1 MNQPANYQE
10 RKVNI
15 TWKNLAVAVLALLVS
30 IIGYLYVD
38 LRRTSDIQYTAISTE
53 VKVLRDNKLD
63 KSWLTEVYYR
73 DISEIKSSQE
83 TMLQMHLQQGYRM
96 PPKVREK

>member
-1 MNQPANYQE
+1 MDPQAYQE

-15 TWKNLAVAVLALLVS
+15 TWKNLAVAILSILMT
-30 IIGYLYVD
+30 IIGYLYLD

-53 VKVLRDNKLD
+53 VKILRDSKLD

-73 DISEIKSSQE
+73 DIKDIKDSQE
-83 TMLQMHLQQGYRM
+83 LMLQMHLQQGYKM
-96 PPKVREK
+96 PIKAR